1 VKRFRYGHA
10 AAADWRSAVE
20 ACLSQLVA
28 AGNGSGDAADC
39 GNLGFLYVTD
49 YFAEALHDISRHLA
63 AATGVEH
70 WVGTVGIGICAT
82 GVEFL
87 DEPAIAVMIGDFPD
101 DSFRVFAAASGVTQL
116 QSLDLQCGMA
126 PASIALVH
134 ADPLDGDIARQIRLL
149 AKRTESGFLVGGL
162 ASSRNGNLLLA
173 DVIER
178 GGMSGVAFSDA
189 VTVATRLTQ
198 GCSPVGDAHEITG
211 AQNNIVIEL
220 DGRPA
225 LDVLRADVGISA
237 GEDLAQLGGQIFAGL
252 EVSGSDTGDYMVRN
266 LIGIDPGNR
275 LIAIGDL
282 AQKGQRLRFC
292 RRDHDTARA
301 DMARM
306 LDSIR
311 EGLYT
316 APRGA
321 LYFSCLGRG
330 GALFGGKSA
339 ELGMIRD
346 ALGDV
351 PLAGFFCNGEI
362 SHNRLY
368 GYTGVL
374 TLFL

>member
-1 VKRFRYGHA
+1 MLSRFRVGHA
-10 AAADWRSAVE
+10 AGGDWGDAVR
-20 ACLSQLVA
+20 ACLAQV
-28 AGNGSGDAADC
+28 GSGA
-39 GNLGFLYVTD
+39 GNLGFVYVTD
-49 YFAEALHDISRHLA
+49 FFADVLPDIHQYLVRES
-63 AATGVEH
+63 GVRH

-82 GVEFL
+82 GIEYH
-87 DEPAIAVMIGDFPD
+87 DQPAIAVLCGEFPP
-101 DSFRVFAAASGVTQL
+101 DSFRVFGTAAGMPEAA
-116 QSLDLQCGMA
+116 DLQCAGG
-126 PASIALVH
+126 PASIAVVH
-134 ADPLDGDIARQIRLL
+134 GDPLRGDIAQRILHL
-149 AKRTESGFLVGGL
+149 ARCTESGFLVGGL
-162 ASSRNGNLLLA
+162 ASSRRNHGSLA
-173 DVIER
+173 D
-178 GGMSGVAFSDA
+178 GPAAGALSGVAFSDA

-198 GCSPVGDAHEITG
+198 GCSPLRAAHEITG

-225 LDVLRADVGISA
+225 LEVLRADVGITENDELSR
-237 GEDLAQLGGQIFAGL
+237 LGGQIFVGL
-252 EVSGSDTGDYMVRN
+252 SVTGSDTAEYVVRN

-275 LIAIGDL
+275 LIAIGDT
-282 AQKGQRLRFC
+282 AQKGQRLQFFQ
-292 RRDHDTARA
+292 RDQDTARI

-321 LYFSCLGRG
+321 LYYSCLGRG
-330 GALFGGKSA
+330 GTLLGGESE
-339 ELGMIRD
+339 ELRMIQG

-351 PLAGFFCNGEI
+351 PLAGFFGNGEI